1 MTVIETEVPAL
12 IVPIAHG
19 ETPPAHGAVAD
30 TNVRPAG
37 VGSDSETPVA
47 FDGPLFVIV
56 MMNDPDVPAA
66 IVPGPTFVTLRFA
79 LVALGVTTVEMLF
92 VDDGSG
98 VVELTVAVLV
108 IPAPAKPAGI

>member
-1 MTVIETEVPAL
+1 MIVTEAPAL

-47 FDGPLFVIV
+47 FDGPLFVMVIV
-56 MMNDPDVPAA
+56 NDPDVPAA
-66 IVPGPTFVTLRFA
+66 IVPGPDFVTFRLA
-79 LVALGVTTVEMLF
+79 LVALGVRTVEMLF
-92 VDDGSG
+92 VTVGSG

-108 IPAPAKPAGI
+108 IPEPA